1 MVRSAANALALL
13 RAGKYKTQAERN
25 ALKAVVPLIRVSI
38 YDIAHNIR
46 LNNAVKYLNVN
57 YLNNGGFANRARN
70 SIEYYL
76 EQENAAHKNRV
87 KYALG
92 KASIQLARLH
102 NMVQKRRTLHK
113 ISPTKRTAS
122 TAQVARRLRIIHER
136 RKINENRNKLM
147 NKYKN
152 IMKG

>member
-13 RAGKYKTQAERN
+13 RSGKYKTQAERN

-46 LNNAVKYLNVN
+46 LNNAVN
-57 YLNNGGFANRARN
+57 YLNNRGFANRARN

-136 RKINENRNKLM
+136 RKINENRNKLI

>member
-25 ALKAVVPLIRVSI
+25 ALKAVIPLIRGSI
-38 YDIAHNIR
+38 YDIANNIR
-46 LNNAVKYLNVN
+46 LNNAVN
-57 YLNNGGFANRARN
+57 YLNNRGFANRARN

-102 NMVQKRRTLHK
+102 NMVQKRRALHK

>member
-13 RAGKYKTQAERN
+13 RSGKYKTQAQRN
-25 ALKAVVPLIRVSI
+25 GLKAVIPLIRGSI
-38 YDIAHNIR
+38 YDIANNIR
-46 LNNAVKYLNVN
+46 LNNAVN
-57 YLNNGGFANRARN
+57 YLNNRGFANRARN

-102 NMVQKRRTLHK
+102 NMVQTRRTLHK
-113 ISPTKRTAS
+113 ISPTKRMAS
-122 TAQVARRLRIIHER
+122 TAQVARRLRIIHEK
-136 RKINENRNKLM
+136 RKINENRNKLI

>member
-13 RAGKYKTQAERN
+13 RSGKYKTQAQRN
-25 ALKAVVPLIRVSI
+25 ALKAVIPLIRGSI
-38 YDIAHNIR
+38 YDIANNIR
-46 LNNAVKYLNVN
+46 LNNAVN
-57 YLNNGGFANRARN
+57 YLNNRGFANRARN

-113 ISPTKRTAS
+113 ISPTKRMAS

>member
-1 MVRSAANALALL
+1 MVRSAANALALV
-13 RAGKYKTQAERN
+13 RAGRYKTHAERN
-25 ALKAVVPLIRVSI
+25 ALKAIIPLIRGSI
-38 YDIAHNIR
+38 YNINNNIR
-46 LNNAVKYLNVN
+46 LNNAVN
-57 YLNNGGFANRARN
+57 YLNNRGFASRARN

-102 NMVQKRRTLHK
+102 NMVQKRRANSK

-122 TAQVARRLRIIHER
+122 TAQVARRLRIINEK
-136 RKINENRNKLM
+136 RKINNNRNKLIQ
-147 NKYKN
+147 KYAAGF
-152 IMKG
+152 I

>member
-13 RAGKYKTQAERN
+13 RSGKYKTQAQRN
-25 ALKAVVPLIRVSI
+25 ALKAVIPLIRGSI
-38 YDIAHNIR
+38 YDIANNIR
-46 LNNAVKYLNVN
+46 LNNAVN
-57 YLNNGGFANRARN
+57 YLNNRGFANRARN

-76 EQENAAHKNRV
+76 EQENAVHKNRV

-102 NMVQKRRTLHK
+102 NMVQQRRTVHK

-122 TAQVARRLRIIHER
+122 TAQVARRLRIINEK
-136 RKINENRNKLM
+136 RKINKNRNNLF
-147 NKYKN
+147 NKYK
-152 IMKG
+152 ITMKG